1 MLMKKR
7 SIILLILGVILLII
21 PFIFNDYSIVRLI
34 LLALGIFLV
43 TLSLVFFK
51 KRNIFLIIL
60 TPIILI
66 CLSYA
71 LDTFLFY
78 QFNRIPLFVYEV
90 KSSDRM
96 RTYNSFFYRI
106 FDCNGDLSL
115 DYGYINDYVCS
126 EDDLDTIDINTFL
139 SDPAKAYDEYK
150 NKFVKLRG
158 KISKLSGT
166 ASLELSPY
174 TTADNSLNGYVN
186 FNNNYVVRVN
196 VDESLSSYRIYDN
209 ITVIGRVAGE
219 FEENNVTVINL
230 LDTLLIPSDIYD
242 SFSFEIVNNDNKEL
256 VSLESLQNYYLYG
269 ISSLTVKYAN
279 DAIYELSYL
288 ITDSRFTLDDI
299 IGDASATNLYDEEE
313 VLQAKAYELEKFNV
327 LVCENDRKIIGNKSF
342 DLTIDLCNK

>member
-1 MLMKKR
+1 MLMKRR

-78 QFNRIPLFVYEV
+78 QFNRIPLFVYEI

-115 DYGYINDYVCS
+115 DYGYINDYVCG

-150 NKFVKLRG
+150 NKFVKLTG

-166 ASLELSPY
+166 ASLELSSY
-174 TTADNSLNGYVN
+174 TIADNSLNGYVN

-242 SFSFEIVNNDNKEL
+242 SFSFEIVNNDNEEL

>member
-96 RTYNSFFYRI
+96 RTFNSFFYRI